1 MLRGLSLSQKVQ
13 VMNVSPELVYRGP
26 VNLVAL
32 LFAEDDATEQD
43 VLDCV
48 QRSVL
53 RSRVSRQFYPS
64 EKYNR
69 MLYGIVAQL
78 RAFGTGQ

>member
-1 MLRGLSLSQKVQ
+1 MDAEACQQLHTMLRSLSLSQNVQ
-13 VMNVSPELVYRGP
+13 IMNVSPELVYHDP

-53 RSRVSRQFYPS
+53 RSRVSR
-64 EKYNR
+64 
-69 MLYGIVAQL
+69 
-78 RAFGTGQ
+78 